1 MFFFLLIIIIV
12 KNIFFAFL
20 YWLYFK
26 FSTSVSVRLADN
38 VIKNILSK
46 QYIEFFSEQSSE
58 NANTLITEVN
68 IAIKGCL
75 EPMCSML
82 TELIILLSVLI
93 FLFYIHPDG
102 TAIIFFITVSLTIAF
117 YLIIKKKINLWSL
130 IRIKSDEKI
139 FKNIYEIFLGIK
151 EIKIFEAEKYVI
163 KNFSKNLIYFDRN
176 FATGSKSNTIRTI
189 AKKVPATE

>member
-1 MFFFLLIIIIV
+1 MICFFFLLIIIIL

-26 FSTSVSVRLADN
+26 FSTSVSIRLADN

-58 NANTLITEVN
+58 HANTLITEVN

-82 TELIILLSVLI
+82 TELIILLSVLT

-117 YLIIKKKINLWSL
+117 YLIIKKKLT
-130 IRIKSDEKI
+130 
-139 FKNIYEIFLGIK
+139 YG
-151 EIKIFEAEKYVI
+151 V
-163 KNFSKNLIYFDRN
+163 
-176 FATGSKSNTIRTI
+176 
-189 AKKVPATE
+189 